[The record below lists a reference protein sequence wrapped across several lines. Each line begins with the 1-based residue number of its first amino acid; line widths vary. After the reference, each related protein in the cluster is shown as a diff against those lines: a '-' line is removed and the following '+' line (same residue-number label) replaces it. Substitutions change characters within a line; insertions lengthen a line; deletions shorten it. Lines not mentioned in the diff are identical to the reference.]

1 MRERECEREC
11 DREKERDSEEKGI
24 ESERKAEKLEKI
36 LLKKMEERNCTSLLY
51 QLERYPTR

>member
-24 ESERKAEKLEKI
+24 ESEREKGRKVRENIVKKDGREKLHFSP
-36 LLKKMEERNCTSLLY
+36 L
-51 QLERYPTR
+51 PT